1 MPYDSRYDDPRYDG
15 TTNMNNSHRTDYAL
29 NGEPEGLEAQRYP
42 VSPHTLAPQDSTAKP
57 PMDGI
62 MNQGYESESTLPTD
76 GRHSYQTN
84 EKRRSETEGQ
94 VGNLFDQGGKNYRTV
109 GRWMSGIILIT
120 NQVGIGIL
128 SLPAALQTLG
138 LVPGIIAIIGL
149 GLLSTYTA
157 YVLLQFYRKHPH
169 VVNVPDMARI
179 VGGPILEAIVGI
191 GLFINLIF
199 TGASIS
205 VTVSVAL
212 NSMSEHA
219 LCTAGF
225 SGIACI
231 AFWLLCLPRKF
242 SFVAKVGI
250 PSTISILASVLIV
263 MISLGVSG
271 PSNAE
276 EANPNIDIV
285 IVGSPSFRDGLTTCL
300 NICYA
305 YAGNAG
311 FVSYM
316 AEMQNPSKDFVP
328 ALIILQ
334 GFSIPL
340 YVVVAIVIYTLSGQY
355 TRSPSLG
362 SAPILPAKIAYGIV
376 LPCLLATGMVFGHT
390 AIKYLYV
397 VIMKKIHATD
407 EITSR
412 TRKSWGVWIG
422 CATFYWVGSF
432 IMANAIPVFDSILS
446 ISSSTLIAWFTF
458 GISGVFWFHLN
469 WHRLFANWK
478 KIALTIVNALI
489 ILQALFMNTAGTWA
503 AIVGL
508 VDIFNDPEYAIERP
522 FTCADNSIF

>member
-1 MPYDSRYDDPRYDG
+1 MSNMAHDDRHGGMDTVSRNDAYRDPDRQDMAPTDPVQG
-15 TTNMNNSHRTDYAL
+15 NNS
-29 NGEPEGLEAQRYP
+29 GMM
-42 VSPHTLAPQDSTAKP
+42 KP
-57 PMDGI
+57 PVDET
-62 MNQGYESESTLPTD
+62 NQTHPEVGDQLPAYGN
-76 GRHSYQTN
+76 GRSSWGTG
-84 EKRRSETEGQ
+84 EKRDSDNEGQ

-128 SLPAALQTLG
+128 SLPSALLTLG
-138 LVPGIIAIIGL
+138 MVPGIIAIVGL

-157 YVLLQFYRKHPH
+157 YVLLQFYRRHPH
-169 VVNVPDMARI
+169 VVNIVDMARI
-179 VGGPILEAIVGI
+179 IGGPILEVIVGI
-191 GLFINLIF
+191 AMFINLIF

-212 NSMSEHA
+212 NSISEHA

-225 SGIACI
+225 SGIACV

-250 PSTISILASVLIV
+250 PSTISILVSVLIV
-263 MISLGVSG
+263 MISLGVEG

-276 EANPNIDIV
+276 ESSPSVNLV
-285 IVGSPSFRDGLTTCL
+285 IVGNPSFREGLSACL

-305 YAGNAG
+305 YAGNVG

-316 AEMQNPSKDFVP
+316 AEMRNPSKDFAP
-328 ALIILQ
+328 ALFILQ

-340 YVVVAIVIYTLSGQY
+340 YVIVAITIYSLSGEY

-397 VIMKKIHATD
+397 VIMKKLRATD

-412 TRKSWGVWIG
+412 TVKSWSVWVS
-422 CATFYWVGSF
+422 CATIYWVGSF
-432 IMANAIPVFDSILS
+432 ILANAIPVFDSILS
-446 ISSSTLIAWFTF
+446 ISSATLIAW
-458 GISGVFWFHLN
+458 
-469 WHRLFANWK
+469 
-478 KIALTIVNALI
+478 
-489 ILQALFMNTAGTWA
+489 
-503 AIVGL
+503 
-508 VDIFNDPEYAIERP
+508 
-522 FTCADNSIF
+522 

>member
-1 MPYDSRYDDPRYDG
+1 MSNTPHDDRYGGMPNQADDIRYGGMDVGHDAQHQDPARQDMAPAD
-15 TTNMNNSHRTDYAL
+15 TVPTKN
-29 NGEPEGLEAQRYP
+29 EGGMM
-42 VSPHTLAPQDSTAKP
+42 KP
-57 PMDGI
+57 PV
-62 MNQGYESESTLPTD
+62 NESDPSLDNNRTSWGTA
-76 GRHSYQTN
+76 
-84 EKRRSETEGQ
+84 EKRESDSEGQ

-128 SLPAALQTLG
+128 SLPSALQNLG
-138 LVPGIIAIIGL
+138 MIPGIIAIIGL

-157 YVLLQFYRKHPH
+157 YVLLQYYRKYPH
-169 VVNVPDMARI
+169 VVNVADMGR
-179 VGGPILEAIVGI
+179 VLGGPILGAIVGVA
-191 GLFINLIF
+191 LFINLIF

-205 VTVSVAL
+205 VTVSIAL

-225 SGIACI
+225 SGISCI

-242 SFVAKVGI
+242 SFVAKIGI
-250 PSTISILASVLIV
+250 PSTISILVSVLIV
-263 MISLGVSG
+263 MISLGVTG
-271 PSNAE
+271 PANAE
-276 EANPNIDIV
+276 VSNPDLDIV
-285 IVGSPSFRDGLTTCL
+285 LVGNPSFRSGLSSCL

-328 ALIILQ
+328 ALVILQ

-340 YVVVAIVIYTLSGQY
+340 YVVVAITIYALSGQY
-355 TRSPSLG
+355 VRSPSLG
-362 SAPILPAKIAYGIV
+362 SAPIIPAKIAYGIA

-397 VIMKKIHATD
+397 VIMKKIRATD

-412 TRKSWGVWIG
+412 TFKSWTVWVG
-422 CATFYWVGSF
+422 CATTYWVGSF
-432 IMANAIPVFDSILS
+432 ILANAVPVFDSILS
-446 ISSSTLIAWFTF
+446 ISSATLIAWFTF

-469 WHRLFANWK
+469 WHCLFDNWK
-478 KIALTIVNALI
+478 KISLTIINSLI
-489 ILQALFMNTAGTWA
+489 IIMALFMNTAGTWA
-503 AIVGL
+503 AVVGL
-508 VDIFNDPEYAIERP
+508 IDIFNDPDTGIERP